1 MVAEPQRWLVTGGA
15 GFIGS
20 HLVEALLG
28 AGRCV
33 RVLDNFATARR
44 ETLERLVRPE
54 WRARFALVEG
64 DVRDEA
70 TCRACCDGMDVVLHQ
85 AALGSVPR
93 SLRDPRA
100 THAVNVD
107 GFVHVAL
114 AARDAGVR
122 ALVYASSSSVYGDAT
137 ALPQREAHLGRPL
150 SPYAAS
156 KRAMEIYAQ
165 VYHRSFGLPTIGLR
179 YFNVVGR
186 RQDPEGPYAAVV
198 PRFIAALLR
207 GEAPVIYGDGA
218 TSRDFCPVANVV
230 QANLAAAAAPEAAV
244 GQIFNIALG
253 RSTTLLE
260 LFAMLRDIAVRHGVP
275 CAGIEPRFADFRPG
289 DLRHSRASI
298 AAATERLGYAPA
310 TTLEDAL
317 EDAVR
322 HALATSG

>member
-1 MVAEPQRWLVTGGA
+1 PVGELGGGRRRRLPRRDVGGLVGHGAHVVAVGRGPRRRAGSAGAPGMATCRAWVIKRVVASTTPSSTQASMVAEPQRWLVTGGA
-15 GFIGS
+15 GFSGS

-28 AGRCV
+28 AGRCG

-122 ALVYASSSSVYGDAT
+122 ALVYAS
-137 ALPQREAHLGRPL
+137 
-150 SPYAAS
+150 
-156 KRAMEIYAQ
+156 
-165 VYHRSFGLPTIGLR
+165 
-179 YFNVVGR
+179 
-186 RQDPEGPYAAVV
+186 
-198 PRFIAALLR
+198 
-207 GEAPVIYGDGA
+207 
-218 TSRDFCPVANVV
+218 
-230 QANLAAAAAPEAAV
+230 
-244 GQIFNIALG
+244 
-253 RSTTLLE
+253 
-260 LFAMLRDIAVRHGVP
+260 
-275 CAGIEPRFADFRPG
+275 
-289 DLRHSRASI
+289 
-298 AAATERLGYAPA
+298 
-310 TTLEDAL
+310 
-317 EDAVR
+317 
-322 HALATSG
+322 